1 MGLSVVPITST
12 RLQEGGTLFVEYLLR
27 SFARQVIAEA
37 DPVDMGIPE
46 GMDLWCPVERGLEIR
61 QRDMDFVRPTA
72 GLEKQARAALFAE
85 TALCFRR

>member
-1 MGLSVVPITST
+1 MPIASM
-12 RLQEGGTLFVEYLLR
+12 RLWLDGILFIEYLHR
-27 SFARQVIAEA
+27 CFTRQVITEA